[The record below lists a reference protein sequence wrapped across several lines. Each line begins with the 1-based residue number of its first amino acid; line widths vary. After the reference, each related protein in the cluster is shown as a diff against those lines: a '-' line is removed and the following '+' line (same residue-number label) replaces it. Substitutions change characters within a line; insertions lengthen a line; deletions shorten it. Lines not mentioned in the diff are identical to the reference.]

1 MKRIR
6 KLDGPTP
13 GLEDYLAAD
22 GRRTSWR
29 RFRSHPSGQDAGQ
42 AYQQL
47 AEELT
52 NLQHGLCGYCE
63 TDVTATD
70 RQVEHVVPRGA
81 GARGARLELDV
92 GNLMVCCKGG
102 TARSG
107 DADRYLR
114 PVNRNR
120 SCGEAKGG
128 RMNGEFVDPRNLPA
142 LPALVRV
149 LEEDGSIEAD
159 AEACRSV
166 GVPAEYVTRTIEV
179 LNLNARRL
187 CVAREKRWRALN
199 DAWEQEFG
207 DPDRMTEAA
216 RDELLPANGRLRKFF
231 TTSRSY
237 FGPIAE
243 QVLDEQPRVWV

>member
-6 KLDGPTP
+6 KLLDPTP
-13 GLEDYLAAD
+13 GLKDFLAVA
-22 GRRTSWR
+22 GQHASWE
-29 RFRSHPSGQDAGQ
+29 RFRSRRWRR
-42 AYQQL
+42 AYRCL
-47 AEELT
+47 AKELT

-63 TDVTATD
+63 TDVAATD
-70 RQVEHVVPRGA
+70 RQVEHVVPRSA

-92 GNLMVCCKGG
+92 GNLMVCCMGG
-102 TARSG
+102 TAQSG
-107 DADRYLR
+107 DADRYLK
-114 PVNRNR
+114 PVKPNR

-128 RMNGEFVDPRNLPA
+128 RVNGEFVDPRNLPA

-149 LEEDGSIEAD
+149 RDDGSIEAD
-159 AEACRSV
+159 ADACRSA
-166 GVPAEYVTRTIEV
+166 GVSAEHVTRTIEV
-179 LNLNARRL
+179 LNLNALRL
-187 CVAREKRWRALN
+187 RVAREKRWRALN

-216 RDELLPANGRLRKFF
+216 RDELLPANGRLRRFF

-243 QVLDEQPRVWV
+243 QVLDEPPRAWV

>member
-1 MKRIR
+1 MKRLR
-6 KLDGPTP
+6 KLPGRTP

-22 GRRTSWR
+22 GRRASWD
-29 RFRSHPSGQDAGQ
+29 RFRSHDAGQ
-42 AYQQL
+42 AYRRL

-70 RQVEHVVPRGA
+70 RQVEHVVPLSA
-81 GARGARLELDV
+81 GALGARLALDV

-107 DADRYLR
+107 DADRYLP

-128 RMNGEFVDPRNLPA
+128 RVNGEFVDPRNLPA

-149 LEEDGSIEAD
+149 RDDGSIETD
-159 AEACRSV
+159 AKACRAE
-166 GVPAEYVTRTIEV
+166 GVSADHVTRTIEV

-199 DAWEQEFG
+199 DAWGQESV
-207 DPDRMTEAA
+207 DPDRMVEAA
-216 RDELLPANGRLRKFF
+216 RDELLPANDRLRKFF